1 MSDKRQFKHLGAR
14 LRAERPAPRSGLISA
29 IVGRMP
35 ARVQRHPKASFRI
48 ALAAGMA
55 VALVSAV
62 TAVGGVGYAKSQ
74 VTHAVVAVKS
84 TVQSTVT
91 LHPSNSAPS
100 VAKSASKTY
109 KFPPIIKSVR
119 TDKAD
124 PGCPGTVLI
133 IKGENLQYV
142 TTVLVGGDDQNPFL
156 QHTPHLIIVKLEA
169 GASGKITL
177 VGTQGS
183 TTYKKEFI
191 SKKCVPKDKDK

>member
-1 MSDKRQFKHLGAR
+1 MSDKRQFKNLGAR
-14 LRAERPAPRSGLISA
+14 LRAERPAPSSGLISA

-84 TVQSTVT
+84 SVQSTAT

-109 KFPPIIKSVR
+109 KFPPIIRNAR
-119 TDKAD
+119 TNKAD
-124 PGCPGTVLI
+124 PGCPGHTLQLS
-133 IKGENLQYV
+133 GDNLQFITV
-142 TTVLVGGDDQNPFL
+142 VLVGGQEQNPIL
-156 QHTPHLIIVKLEA
+156 RQSRTQILVKLEPGAA
-169 GASGKITL
+169 GPIT
-177 VGTQGS
+177 VIGTQGS
-183 TTYKKEFI
+183 FTYKKEWI
-191 SKKCVPKDKDK
+191 SKKCVPKGK